1 MKENRIKLSVR
12 ISLWVRR
19 MMQSKASEQLAVL
32 LLTAGATLACSPWL
46 GLESNLLITL
56 GVSFVSVFLVW
67 LFTRRVWVLPATVG
81 AAALGFGVVA
91 LLRLISIVDD
101 FFTDLMSRVVW
112 FWQTTPSVY
121 CVLVA
126 LPLALIFFFTVRRLL
141 SLSVLGVLCTAIVVI
156 EVLQKAEHKTA
167 VLALF
172 IAGYLILL
180 PAAQY
185 RRMNKTMGGHSVSLS
200 ALQLTAIPVAAV
212 SLIAALFI
220 VPADTNTWKSE
231 ALLNFVYD
239 CNDVIS
245 YYFGRSQARNDSFK
259 ISGLGYQPLSD
270 RLGGPINPG
279 DRQLLTIH
287 TESGPFLL
295 RGAVEDT
302 YTGVGWRDGWRNGR
316 FRFDSLVWRV
326 NRNQIFLPDLPL
338 WKKTDYSA
346 LRDEL
351 VSTVEAN
358 VAYDNGWTR
367 GIFVSGRLTRL
378 TPPKDMETYFNLQS
392 ELFTSHVVGRAKNYD
407 FTADIFS
414 TTSSDF
420 DENMLLLEQQ
430 LTGYRDGQW
439 ENICRQYLQ
448 LPEELPDVVT
458 DTAREIT
465 EGTVTPYQKAAAIEK
480 WLAQNCTYTL
490 TPDVPPK
497 GEDFVAHFLQTREGY
512 CTYYGSAMTVL
523 ARCAGLPARYITGFA
538 MQQSQAPGVYYV
550 TEKAAHAWAELY
562 FSGIG
567 WVPFDPLSFDEGL
580 EESGG
585 SAGEGLAEGAAPYAN
600 QPERPQGTPQGPLNA
615 QAAEDEYNGLLAGLL
630 TLLLLLAA
638 AYICYRC
645 LMRLPLHAYRYEQMA
660 RRIEGADRQL
670 DYYFEDILKQME
682 IFGLSLYLGETLLEF
697 APRCDRRLAIDAKN
711 GMARLSQTYMRLKY
725 GLIPPNRDEIKETA
739 LYHESL
745 ERRVRQKLG
754 KAAYFFKRV
763 LPVCRAVVSMRRDK

>member
-12 ISLWVRR
+12 IFHWVRR

-46 GLESNLLITL
+46 GLESRLFITL
-56 GVSFVSVFLVW
+56 GVSFISVFLVW
-67 LFTRRVWVLPATVG
+67 LFTRRVWVLPAAVG
-81 AAALGFGVVA
+81 AAALGFGVVT
-91 LLRLISIVDD
+91 LLRLIPIVDD
-101 FFTDLMSRVVW
+101 FFAGVVSRVVS

-126 LPLALIFFFTVRRLL
+126 LPLALIFFFMVRRLL

-156 EVLQKAEHKTA
+156 EALQKAEHKTA
-167 VLALF
+167 VLVLF

-200 ALQLTAIPVAAV
+200 ALQLTAIPIAAV
-212 SLIAALFI
+212 SLAAALLI

-231 ALLNFVYD
+231 TLINFVYD
-239 CNDVIS
+239 CNDLIS
-245 YYFGRSQARNDSFK
+245 FYFGRSQARNDSFK

-279 DRQLLTIH
+279 NQQLLTIH
-287 TESGPFLL
+287 TDSRPFLL

-346 LRDEL
+346 LREEL

-407 FTADIFS
+407 FTADIFN
-414 TTSSDF
+414 TTASDF

-430 LTGYRDGQW
+430 LADYRDGGW
-439 ENICRQYLQ
+439 ENICRLYLQ
-448 LPEELPDVVT
+448 LPEELPDAVT

-465 EGTVTPYQKAAAIEK
+465 KGAATPYQKAAAIEK

-490 TPDVPPK
+490 TPDVPPM

-523 ARCAGLPARYITGFA
+523 ARCVGLPARYITGFA
-538 MQQSQAPGVYYV
+538 MQQAPAPGVYYV
-550 TEKAAHAWAELY
+550 TEKTAHAWSEIY

-580 EESGG
+580 AESDE
-585 SAGEGLAEGAAPYAN
+585 SEGEGLAEGANPYEN
-600 QPERPQGTPQGPLNA
+600 QPENPQGTPQGPIDA
-615 QAAEDEYNGLLAGLL
+615 QAAEDDYNGFLAGLFA
-630 TLLLLLAA
+630 LLLLLAA
-638 AYICYRC
+638 AYTCYRY
-645 LMRLPLHAYRYEQMA
+645 LMRLPLRAYRYEQMA
-660 RRIEGADRQL
+660 RRVAGADRQL
-670 DYYFEDILKQME
+670 DYYFEDVLRQLE

-697 APRCDRRLAIDAKN
+697 APRCDRRLAIGAKN
-711 GMARLSQTYMRLKY
+711 GMARLSQVYMRWKY
-725 GLIPPNRDEIKETA
+725 GLIAPSREELKETA
-739 LYHESL
+739 LFHESL
-745 ERRVRQKLG
+745 ERYVRQKLG
-754 KAAYFFKRV
+754 KAAYFFRRV
-763 LPVCRAVVSMRRDK
+763 LPVCRVVSMRRDK